1 VSEAVY
7 DGLGRTVTARQ
18 SEGGGVWTSV
28 ETQYDGLG
36 RVWKVS
42 NPSRGAASEWTV
54 TAYDELSRV
63 VSVTAPGG
71 AVTATNYSGATATV
85 TDPGGKVKKLTR
97 DGVGRV
103 TTVVEAPGTGDE
115 VTTSYTYNALD
126 SLRTVNQAGQTR
138 TFLYDTLG
146 RLTSA
151 DNPETGVVNY
161 NEYDL
166 NGNLTRKTDARGVVT
181 ALEYDDLDRLKRKSY
196 TLVSG
201 VEATSQVDF
210 LYDTDVAIAGVGTE
224 NRAVGRLTQVSNGS
238 STTVYRWDGLGRV
251 LASRQ
256 TPAGGT
262 GYVFQYTQGPA
273 GLTGMTYPSGRVVT
287 WGYDGAG
294 RVQTVSGQKD
304 AVATSY
310 LAGITYAPHG
320 GVDQMTVGAAGRIE
334 QWCYNNRLQVTVVR
348 LGTVGTGA
356 CAAQGGGDLF
366 RVENGYGAAANNNGN
381 VLSQVVGRGSQ
392 SWTESFTFDGLS
404 RLTGAAEG
412 ASGGGTGWSR
422 SYGYSAV
429 GNGWVSANSGVGL
442 NSFTPVS
449 PSNFNAK
456 NQVAL
461 QGATY
466 DLAGNQAA
474 IGGYVLGYDGEG
486 RLAKSTL
493 SGVTTVY
500 EYDGEGRRVKRG
512 GVVLV
517 YDAQGRLSAEY
528 GGTGQS
534 GVRYLTGDHLGST
547 RVVTDG
553 SGTVEQCLDYLP
565 FGELLG
571 AGLNGRTCGA
581 LEEPR
586 AKFTGKERDAETG
599 LDYFGARY
607 FSGAQGRFTSP
618 DPPLLDQHI
627 DDPQSW
633 NLYAYGRNNPLRYVD
648 PTGNAIELLG
658 DEEARKKELALLQKS
673 LGNDKAAS
681 RVYINEVKDGDTTRY
696 FVGIQGDVGS
706 FMKMSD
712 TSHDLANLVQHKEVV
727 EFGLTSQDLS
737 SFGGAVTYEKGDIGN
752 QNVRTLVNPSQIHI
766 AEERLDPR
774 SIFGAQF
781 WGKGAVNPFTPGV
794 AAWHEFGHAWGYI
807 NGRAGDA
814 TNKESLDWENRMRVQ
829 LYGPL
834 GPHNAPRI
842 RHIQSRR

>member
-1 VSEAVY
+1 
-7 DGLGRTVTARQ
+7 
-18 SEGGGVWTSV
+18 
-28 ETQYDGLG
+28 
-36 RVWKVS
+36 
-42 NPSRGAASEWTV
+42 
-54 TAYDELSRV
+54 
-63 VSVTAPGG
+63 
-71 AVTATNYSGATATV
+71 
-85 TDPGGKVKKLTR
+85 
-97 DGVGRV
+97 
-103 TTVVEAPGTGDE
+103 
-115 VTTSYTYNALD
+115 
-126 SLRTVNQAGQTR
+126 
-138 TFLYDTLG
+138 
-146 RLTSA
+146 
-151 DNPETGVVNY
+151 
-161 NEYDL
+161 
-166 NGNLTRKTDARGVVT
+166 
-181 ALEYDDLDRLKRKSY
+181 
-196 TLVSG
+196 
-201 VEATSQVDF
+201 
-210 LYDTDVAIAGVGTE
+210 
-224 NRAVGRLTQVSNGS
+224 
-238 STTVYRWDGLGRV
+238 
-251 LASRQ
+251 
-256 TPAGGT
+256 
-262 GYVFQYTQGPA
+262 
-273 GLTGMTYPSGRVVT
+273 
-287 WGYDGAG
+287 
-294 RVQTVSGQKD
+294 
-304 AVATSY
+304 
-310 LAGITYAPHG
+310 
-320 GVDQMTVGAAGRIE
+320 
-334 QWCYNNRLQVTVVR
+334 
-348 LGTVGTGA
+348 
-356 CAAQGGGDLF
+356 
-366 RVENGYGAAANNNGN
+366 
-381 VLSQVVGRGSQ
+381 
-392 SWTESFTFDGLS
+392 
-404 RLTGAAEG
+404 
-412 ASGGGTGWSR
+412 
-422 SYGYSAV
+422 
-429 GNGWVSANSGVGL
+429 
-442 NSFTPVS
+442 
-449 PSNFNAK
+449 
-456 NQVAL
+456 
-461 QGATY
+461 
-466 DLAGNQAA
+466 
-474 IGGYVLGYDGEG
+474 
-486 RLAKSTL
+486 
-493 SGVTTVY
+493 
-500 EYDGEGRRVKRG
+500 
-512 GVVLV
+512 
-517 YDAQGRLSAEY
+517 
-528 GGTGQS
+528 
-534 GVRYLTGDHLGST
+534 
-547 RVVTDG
+547 
-553 SGTVEQCLDYLP
+553 
-565 FGELLG
+565 LLG